1 VGSCIQHG
9 QRCNCQPD
17 QLHLELE
24 LEMEKMR
31 NTRLFD
37 GEICL
42 RLDEF
47 ARILRVSD
55 EGVCMLSSERP
66 PTKDHKVKGKYVVL
80 DPYQMVLSEM
90 KLDLQ
95 SGKPFLAK
103 IPLLLGNKDHLNV
116 CLVYMLYYLA
126 NQKRFNL
133 AYYIAMRM
141 GNHVMVPLIEGCAHR
156 FMFDGKRPHHQT
168 TSCSSSFPSPTPT
181 QGEVDLVDNY
191 TFDRVGYMNQLLPIL
206 EGSTTRPL

>member
-1 VGSCIQHG
+1 
-9 QRCNCQPD
+9 
-17 QLHLELE
+17 
-24 LEMEKMR
+24 
-31 NTRLFD
+31 
-37 GEICL
+37 
-42 RLDEF
+42 
-47 ARILRVSD
+47 
-55 EGVCMLSSERP
+55 
-66 PTKDHKVKGKYVVL
+66 
-80 DPYQMVLSEM
+80 M

-95 SGKPFLAK
+95 SRKPFLAI

-116 CLVYMLYYLA
+116 YLVYMLYYLA

-141 GNHVMVPLIEGCAHR
+141 ESMIKNNFMVLPYGMLLTRLYMHVHTTQLIDISGIHFLADHVMVPLIEGCTHR

-191 TFDRVGYMNQLLPIL
+191 TFDHVGYMNQLLPIL
-206 EGSTTRPL
+206 GG